1 MPNSVSLPTPLILA
15 ALFIAP
21 FLFGRTLTAAR
32 QSSVDTVIT
41 VDRRSVMKYKGKASE
56 EVIQKALL
64 AAIHAPNHWLNEP
77 WRFYRLGPESR
88 GKLGELNPDKAA
100 VFAGVPDMFVV
111 TVVPSMAMKTHSMD
125 DAKQAWDGSWGKCAL
140 EDHAATAAAIQNL
153 MLSLAASGVGSKWM
167 TGAMGIAPDKLLQL
181 VDAEPNQEHMMG
193 VIFVGVPAK
202 PTKTMSAPKRKK
214 GLEGG
219 IVSFCE

>member
-111 TVVPSMAMKTHSMD
+111 TVVPSMAMLRVLIVPKPPRRVARRSGNRVW
-125 DAKQAWDGSWGKCAL
+125 APR
-140 EDHAATAAAIQNL
+140 TA
-153 MLSLAASGVGSKWM
+153 MLSPKVKM
-167 TGAMGIAPDKLLQL
+167 TARPDSEM
-181 VDAEPNQEHMMG
+181 AR
-193 VIFVGVPAK
+193 AK
-202 PTKTMSAPKRKK
+202 RPGQFR
-214 GLEGG
+214 
-219 IVSFCE
+219 VVHQ